1 MKISIILTYYNSEKY
16 VLNSLNSIYVQ
27 QEFFNENNI
36 YNDVEVIIV
45 NDASTD
51 NSYNIVTTFL
61 NEINKKNN
69 NNFIWKH
76 ITNSINYGCGKAR
89 KTGID
94 NSCGEYIMFLDS
106 DDYYVYKN
114 FIYNIYSY
122 INEYN
127 DSDIYEFGLKMHDHK
142 GESIIVSNE
151 TKELTNKDDMFKYL
165 IEYNIIRIYAWTKVV
180 KRWLT
185 EKFPYSEER
194 TYEDVLTIP
203 KWVYNS
209 NKITILPILGINYRK
224 TNNAI
229 TSKEIEKRCGT
240 VRAFTELCEYFKDN
254 KKYIV
259 MIYNRSMPDLSY
271 ILDRHN
277 SDDPGFL
284 EMMQYNTKMLK
295 MIYS

>member
-1 MKISIILTYYNSEKY
+1 MKLSIILTYYNSEKY
-16 VLNSLNSIYVQ
+16 IINSLKSIYVQ
-27 QEFFNENNI
+27 QESFINDNI
-36 YNDVEVIIV
+36 NNDVEVIIV

-51 NSYNIVTTFL
+51 NSYNIVKNFL
-61 NEINKKNN
+61 DSIEQKNN
-69 NNFIWKH
+69 NSFIWKH
-76 ITNSINYGCGKAR
+76 IINPTNYGCGKAR
-89 KTGID
+89 KTGIE
-94 NSCGEYIMFLDS
+94 NSTGDYIMFLDS
-106 DDYYVYKN
+106 DDYYVFKN
-114 FIYNIYSY
+114 FIYNIYKY
-122 INEYN
+122 IEEHN
-127 DSDIYEFGLKMHDHK
+127 DSDIYEFGVKTHDRN
-142 GESIIVSNE
+142 GTSINVVNDI
-151 TKELTNKDDMFKYL
+151 KELTNKDDMFRHL
-165 IEYNIIRIYAWTKVV
+165 IEYNLIRIYAWTKVV

-209 NKITILPILGINYRK
+209 NKITLLPFLGINYRK

-229 TSKEIEKRCGT
+229 TSNEVTKRVGT
-240 VRAFTELCEYFKDN
+240 VKAFSKLCDYFKDN
-254 KKYIV
+254 KNFLV

-271 ILDRHN
+271 ILDGHN